1 MTQHTKTL
9 MPIRRTLIL
18 TLILSTQFAV
28 SRAQTPSVATD
39 GAGVDLV
46 IFNGKI
52 IVNNS
57 AFQIAEAMAVS
68 GERIIAVGSN
78 ADISSL
84 AGKQTR
90 RVDLQG
96 RTVIPGLIDT
106 HTHALDWARSV
117 VRDEIDLGFPK
128 VKKIEDVVRAVG
140 ERAKRLKPGEWI
152 VGTSWDDAKLE
163 ERRYITRQDLDR
175 AAPANP
181 VYLMHVSGHLA
192 AANSLALKL
201 ANVTNATSDPQG
213 GVIEKDAQGQLTG
226 VVKDTAM
233 GLVGRALPT
242 PTRDDGVKALAHL
255 SQAAAEVGLTT
266 IHDIA
271 LAPDDFAV
279 YQEARRRG
287 VLKIRVQ
294 MAPLVTGQRD
304 VDRIKAM
311 GVHTGFGDSH
321 LKFGA
326 IKTFTDGG
334 MGARTIA
341 IYPPGVLNEPQ
352 NTGLLLWKS
361 EDLESTH
368 QQLAAMG
375 WQLATHAIGDRAIDQ
390 VLDSYAKLSRLHAG
404 RDMRNRVIH
413 CGIATPAIQ
422 KRLKELNT
430 LVDSNPPFVYWIG
443 SWFEKYGAERVRWSY
458 PAKSYFDNGIIVS
471 GGSDVYVTPLSPWW
485 GIWAAVVRR
494 EIKSNQVVAP
504 EERVSVR
511 QALQMYTVNGAYAGF
526 EEKIKAT
533 LETGKLADFVVLDRN
548 LLEVPS
554 DELKDVKVLAT
565 FVGGEAVFDA
575 LREERK

>member
-1 MTQHTKTL
+1 
-9 MPIRRTLIL
+9 MPIRRIL
-18 TLILSTQFAV
+18 TLALFISLQFTV
-28 SRAQTPSVATD
+28 GSAQTPNTPAD
-39 GAGVDLV
+39 DAAVDLI

-52 IVNNS
+52 ITNTA
-57 AFQIAEAMAVS
+57 AFHIAEAMAVQ
-68 GERIIAVGSN
+68 GERIIAVGAT
-78 ADISSL
+78 ADITRL

-96 RTVIPGLIDT
+96 RAVIPGLIDT

-117 VRDEIDLGFPK
+117 VRDEVDLSFPK

-140 ERAKRLKPGEWI
+140 ERATKLKPGEWI
-152 VGTSWDDAKLE
+152 VGTSWDDAKLD

-175 AAPANP
+175 VTPANP
-181 VYLMHVSGHLA
+181 VYLTHVSGHLA

-201 ANVTNATSDPQG
+201 ANVTTATPDPRG
-213 GVIEKDAQGQLTG
+213 GVIEKDARGQLTG

-233 GLVGRALPT
+233 GLVGGVLPP
-242 PTRDDGVKALAHL
+242 PTREDSIKALAHL

-271 LAPDDFAV
+271 LMPDDFAA
-279 YQEARRRG
+279 YQEAYRKG

-294 MAPLVTGQRD
+294 MAPLVTGLKD
-304 VDRIKAM
+304 VERLKAM
-311 GVHTGFGDSH
+311 GIHTGFGDAH

-341 IYPPGVLNEPQ
+341 IYPPGVQNESQ

-361 EDLESTH
+361 EDLENAH
-368 QQLAAMG
+368 QQLAALG

-390 VLDSYAKLSRLHAG
+390 VLDSYAKLARLHAG

-458 PAKSYFDNGIIVS
+458 PAKSYFDNGIIAS
-471 GGSDVYVTPLSPWW
+471 GGSDVYVTPISPWW

-494 EIKSNQVVAP
+494 EIKSNQVIAP
-504 EERVSVR
+504 EERVSAR

-526 EEKIKAT
+526 EETIKGT

-548 LLEVPS
+548 PLEIPV
-554 DELKDVKVLAT
+554 DELKDIKVVAT
-565 FVGGEAVFDA
+565 FVGGQAIFEASRA
-575 LREERK
+575 GNK

>member
-1 MTQHTKTL
+1 
-9 MPIRRTLIL
+9 MPIRRILIL
-18 TLILSTQFAV
+18 ALILSAQFAV
-28 SRAQTPSVATD
+28 STAQTPSMVTD

-46 IFNGKI
+46 ILNGKI

-57 AFQIAEAMAVS
+57 AFHIAEAMAVS
-68 GERIIAVGSN
+68 GERIVAVGTN
-78 ADISSL
+78 ADITRL

-90 RVDLQG
+90 QVDLQG
-96 RTVIPGLIDT
+96 RTIIPGLIDT

-128 VKKIEDVVRAVG
+128 VKKVEDVVRAVG

-201 ANVTNATSDPQG
+201 ANVTNATPDPQG

-233 GLVGRALPT
+233 GLVGRALPL

-294 MAPLVTGQRD
+294 MAPLVTNQKD

-526 EEKIKAT
+526 EEKIKGT

-575 LREERK
+575 HREERK